1 MRPDEAFKL
10 GFLARCVE
18 EGFTPEQ
25 TATLA
30 KKAEDMF
37 VKTAFI
43 AEISRQLTDP
53 VKNTANAAQS
63 VVNLSSS
70 LLPYGLMLA
79 AIPPAIGG
87 VAAYAKN
94 KAIDVGED
102 EVEQVKKRELIDTYS
117 RMSDEL
123 KRQKERQDYKQQR
136 KRTGRVFL

>member
-1 MRPDEAFKL
+1 MQPHEAFKL

-25 TATLA
+25 TVSLA

-37 VKTAFI
+37 VKNAFV

-53 VKNTANAAQS
+53 VKNTADAARS
-63 VVNLSSS
+63 VVGLGSS
-70 LLPYGLMLA
+70 LLPYGLAVA
-79 AIPPAIGG
+79 AIPPAVGAL
-87 VAAYAKN
+87 AAYAKN
-94 KAIDVGED
+94 KATDVGED
-102 EVEQVKKRELIDTYS
+102 EVDLVKKRELIDTYS